1 MFSVP
6 KILYGV
12 VIAIVM
18 IVALIAWPLAL
29 SAAYVCFPILV
40 LLMLWDIMS
49 GMNKIWRKLW
59 EMDVRLSDVSTTS
72 VPHTSS

>member
-12 VIAIVM
+12 VIAVVVL
-18 IVALIAWPLAL
+18 VALIAWPLL
-29 SAAYVCFPILV
+29 ISAVYVCFPILV

-72 VPHTSS
+72 MPHATS